1 MRFLPRFFTTIF
13 ILYLALLQPSII
25 LAEDPTPTP
34 TQSIT
39 PTPGTDNSAQKGE
52 IEKKIKEYESKLN
65 ETRSQKNTLSSQI
78 QYMDT
83 QINLTELKAIETERK
98 IVVTEKEIES
108 LTSKIDGLDSSL
120 DKYSESMLERIKA
133 DYKSRQASLLDI
145 VLDSTNASR
154 LVNRMKYYELARESN
169 QKILLQVQEA
179 KLTYEKQ
186 KELREKKVKELD
198 SLTEQLQAQKQTIT
212 TQQGEKKVLLQ
223 QTQSDENTY
232 AKLLEDARRQ
242 LSAFRTFV
250 QSTGLGVIGAN
261 SLGTGEGGWY
271 LSQRDER
278 WAMTRM
284 GSSNE
289 SILDVGCFITSIS
302 MIMRKDGVDFNPS
315 NIATNSKYF
324 LPGTAY
330 MYIPSAFNGSWPNGK
345 NYKNISSGQISGYL
359 ERGIPV
365 IAGVRNSSHYIVLKK
380 NDNGGYI
387 MNDPIYGPDKKVSDY
402 YSLSGPYGV
411 FE

>member
-1 MRFLPRFFTTIF
+1 MRLLSRFFSIA
-13 ILYLALLQPSII
+13 ILLNIILLQPAVI
-25 LAEDPTPTP
+25 LADPTETPTP
-34 TQSIT
+34 TVT
-39 PTPGTDNSAQKGE
+39 PTPGSDNSAQKGE
-52 IEKKIKEYESKLN
+52 IEKKIKEYETKLS

-83 QINLTELKAIETERK
+83 QINLTELKAVETERK
-98 IVVTEKEIES
+98 IKITEKEIES
-108 LTSKIDGLDSSL
+108 LNTKITGLDMSL

-133 DYKSRQASLLDI
+133 DYKNRQASLLDI
-145 VLDSTNASR
+145 VLDSTNASK
-154 LVNRMKYYELARESN
+154 LVNRIKYYELARESN

-186 KELREKKVKELD
+186 KDLREKKIKELD
-198 SLTEQLQAQKQTIT
+198 ILNQQLQDQKETIT
-212 TQQGEKKVLLQ
+212 KQQSEKKVLLS
-223 QTQSDENTY
+223 QTQNDENNY
-232 AKLLEDARRQ
+232 ARLLEDARRQ
-242 LSAFRTFV
+242 LAAFRTFV
-250 QSTGLGVIGAN
+250 QSTGLGVVGAN

-289 SILDVGCFITSIS
+289 TILDVGCFITSIS
-302 MIMRKDGVDFNPS
+302 MVMKKDGVDFNPT
-315 NIATNSKYF
+315 NIATNSKFF

-345 NYKNISSGQISGYL
+345 NYKNIGSSQISEYL
-359 ERGIPV
+359 NRGVPV
-365 IAGVRNSSHYIVLKK
+365 IAGVRGSSHYIVLKK
-380 NDNGGYI
+380 VEGSEYI

>member
-1 MRFLPRFFTTIF
+1 MLRFLSRFFIAIF
-13 ILYLALLQPSII
+13 LLHLALLQPCIV
-25 LAEDPTPTP
+25 LAEDPTPTQTP
-34 TQSIT
+34 S
-39 PTPGTDNSAQKGE
+39 PTPGSDNSAQKGE
-52 IEKKIKEYESKLN
+52 IEKKIKEYETKLN

-83 QINLTELKAIETERK
+83 QINLNELKVTETERK
-98 IVVTEKEIES
+98 IKTTEKEIET
-108 LTSKIDGLDSSL
+108 LNTKIDGLDISL

-133 DYKSRQASLLDI
+133 DYKSRQASLFDI

-179 KLTYEKQ
+179 KITYEKQ
-186 KELREKKVKELD
+186 KDLREKKVEELAK
-198 SLTEQLQAQKQTIT
+198 LTEQLEAQKKSIT
-212 TQQGEKKVLLQ
+212 SQQAEKKVLLQ
-223 QTQSDENTY
+223 QTQNDENTY

-242 LSAFRTFV
+242 LAAFRTFV

-261 SLGTGEGGWY
+261 ALGTGDGGWY

-278 WAMTRM
+278 WAMTTM
-284 GSSNE
+284 GTSNE
-289 SILDVGCFITSIS
+289 TILDVGCFITSIS
-302 MIMRKDGVDFNPS
+302 MVMRKDGVDFNPS
-315 NIATNSKYF
+315 NIANNSKYF

-330 MYIPSAFNGSWPNGK
+330 MYLPAAFNGSWPNGK
-345 NYKNISSGQISGYL
+345 NYKNISYGQISDYL
-359 ERGIPV
+359 DRGVPV
-365 IAGVRNSSHYIVLKK
+365 IAGVRGSSHYIVLKK
-380 NDNGGYI
+380 KDGSDFI
-387 MNDPIYGPDKKVSDY
+387 MNDPIYGPDKNVSDY

>member
-1 MRFLPRFFTTIF
+1 MRLLARFFIVIF
-13 ILYLALLQPSII
+13 ILQFIFLQPISIM
-25 LAEDPTPTP
+25 ADDPTPTP
-34 TQSIT
+34 SATQA
-39 PTPGTDNSAQKGE
+39 PTSGPDNSAQKSE
-52 IEKKIKEYESKLN
+52 IEKKVKEYETKLN

-78 QYMDT
+78 QYMDN
-83 QINLTELKAIETERK
+83 QINLTELKAVETERK
-98 IVVTEKEIES
+98 ITMTEKEIES
-108 LTSKIDGLDSSL
+108 LNTKIDGLDVSL

-154 LVNRMKYYELARESN
+154 LVNRVKYYELARESN

-186 KELREKKVKELD
+186 KDLREKKVKELD
-198 SLTEQLQAQKQTIT
+198 VLNLQLQDQKEAIT
-212 TQQGEKKVLLQ
+212 RQQGEKKVLLQ
-223 QTQSDENTY
+223 QTQNDETTY
-232 AKLLEDARRQ
+232 ARLLEDARRQ
-242 LSAFRTFV
+242 LAAFRTFV
-250 QSTGLGVIGAN
+250 QSTGLGVVGAN

-278 WAMTRM
+278 WASTRM

-289 SILDVGCFITSIS
+289 TILDVGCFITSIS
-302 MIMRKDGVDFNPS
+302 MVMRKDGVDFNPT

-330 MYIPSAFNGSWPNGK
+330 MYLPAAFNDSWPNGK
-345 NYKNISSGQISGYL
+345 NYKNITYSQISDYL
-359 ERGIPV
+359 NRGVPV
-365 IAGVRNSSHYIVLKK
+365 IAGVRGSSHYIVLKK
-380 NDNGGYI
+380 VDGADFI
-387 MNDPIYGPDKKVSDY
+387 MNDPIYGPDKKVTDY